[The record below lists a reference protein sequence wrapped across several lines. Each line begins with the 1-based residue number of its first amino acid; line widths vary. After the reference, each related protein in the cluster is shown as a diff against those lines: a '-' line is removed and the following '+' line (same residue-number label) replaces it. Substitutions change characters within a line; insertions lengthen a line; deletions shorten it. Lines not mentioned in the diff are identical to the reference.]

1 MFNGK
6 QRIHFVGIGGAGMS
20 GIAEVALNLGHQ
32 VSGSDIKKTEVTQR
46 LKELGAKIYIGH
58 KAENIKNVDVVV
70 TSTAISKD
78 NPEVLQ
84 AQKDKIIIIPRIEML
99 AELAR
104 LKYTITIAGT
114 HGKTTTTSITS
125 MILDEGGFDPTI
137 VIGGKL
143 KNLKTNA
150 RLGKG
155 EYMIAEA
162 DESDGSFLKLS
173 PVLTIVT
180 NIDNDHLDY
189 YGNMDNLKNAFIK
202 HINSL
207 PFYGCAMVCTDSPL
221 VKEILPK
228 VTRKYITYGF
238 KGNPDI
244 TATDII
250 VVDGNTEYNVIYKG
264 KKLGKI
270 VLKVPGE
277 HNVLNSLAAIGVGLQ
292 FDIPFVNIKD
302 ALFKFGGVGRRLEV
316 KGEKNGVTVIDDYGH
331 HPTEVNATLSA
342 LKHNY
347 PKKRLVT
354 IFQPHRY
361 TRTKNLYKEFGKAL
375 KKADVL
381 YIMDIY
387 PASEKPIKGVTADL
401 IVNSAKENKCNV
413 YKFTDINSIAKTL
426 KENDILLTLGAG
438 NVWQQGEELL
448 KLI

>member
-20 GIAEVALNLGHQ
+20 GIAEVALNLGHH

-58 KAENIKNVDVVV
+58 KAENIKNADVVV

-78 NPEVLQ
+78 NPEVQQ
-84 AQKDKIIIIPRIEML
+84 AIKDKTIIIPRIEML

-114 HGKTTTTSITS
+114 HGKTTTTSMTS
-125 MILDEGGFDPTI
+125 MVLDEGGFDPTI

-155 EYMIAEA
+155 EYLIAEA

-173 PVLTIVT
+173 PVITVVT

-189 YGNMDNLKNAFIK
+189 YGSMDNLKQAFIK

-207 PFYGCAMVCTDSPL
+207 PFYGPAMVCTDSPL

-244 TATDII
+244 TATDIMI
-250 VVDGNTEYNVIYKG
+250 VDGNTEYNVIYKG

-270 VLKVPGE
+270 ILKVPGE
-277 HNVLNSLAAIGVGLQ
+277 HNVLNSLASIGVGLQ

-302 ALFKFGGVGRRLEV
+302 ALFKFGGVGRRLEI
-316 KGEKNGVTVIDDYGH
+316 KGEKNGITVIDDYGH
-331 HPTEVNATLSA
+331 HPTEVNATLCA
-342 LKHNY
+342 LKLNY
-347 PKKRLVT
+347 PQKRLVT

-361 TRTKNLYKEFGKAL
+361 TRTQNLYNEFGKAL
-375 KKADVL
+375 KKTDIL

-387 PASEKPIKGVTADL
+387 PASEKPIKGVTSDL
-401 IVNSAKENKCNV
+401 IINSAKENKCNV
-413 YKFTDINSIAKTL
+413 FKFEDIGSVAKIL

-448 KLI
+448 KLL